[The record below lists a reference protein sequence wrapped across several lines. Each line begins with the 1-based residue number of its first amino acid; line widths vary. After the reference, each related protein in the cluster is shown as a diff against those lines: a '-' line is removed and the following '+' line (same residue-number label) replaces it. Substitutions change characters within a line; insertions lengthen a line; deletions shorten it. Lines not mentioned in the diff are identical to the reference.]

1 MAKSKRPVYLD
12 GEYEYNIFPHQK
24 DPDLA
29 AYHSLVRMVVGS
41 ILVGSDELL
50 ARARAWEE
58 AHPIEGSLQG
68 PREAES
74 ELVLLRHLIVG
85 AMFHG
90 PELISHPLLAIAE
103 TTDKALNLASS
114 LVGPFMRIPIFRPAR
129 KRWQAY
135 QDRVQAVVSYW
146 VETGR
151 REEPYSKAMAQDLIP
166 GIIDDVILS
175 LSENQA
181 IQTLIQVQ
189 VGMYLGHV
197 IQNPTEMDELVREVA
212 DRYISY
218 LNTDNVD
225 QVQELVRIQVSEYL
239 AYAKENPEELSEL
252 VEVIGDRYLE
262 YLEEENP
269 EAIAQIVQ
277 GQSIGLAGEVADE
290 IRARAVTSDS
300 VLEMFM
306 RSLLRRPARQEL
318 PLPPPAVLEQ
328 ATLSIEEVIRRRNL
342 EKRNE

>member
-12 GEYEYNIFPHQK
+12 GEYKIVPYQK

-29 AYHSLVRMVVGS
+29 AYHSLVRIVVGS

-58 AHPIEGSLQG
+58 EHPIKDALQG
-68 PREAES
+68 PRKPES
-74 ELVLLRHLIVG
+74 DIVLLRHLIVG
-85 AMFHG
+85 ALFRG
-90 PELISHPLLAIAE
+90 PELISRPVLSIAD
-103 TTDKALNLASS
+103 TTDRALNFASS
-114 LVGPFMRIPIFRPAR
+114 LVGPFMRIPIFRPAQ
-129 KRWQAY
+129 KRWKSY
-135 QDRVQAVVSYW
+135 RSRVEAVVAYW

-151 REEPYSKAMAQDLIP
+151 QEEPYSKAMAEDLIP
-166 GIIDDVILS
+166 DIIDDVILS

-189 VGMYLGHV
+189 VGMYLSHV
-197 IQNPTEMDELVREVA
+197 IENPTEMDELVQTVA
-212 DRYISY
+212 DRYIAY
-218 LNTDNVD
+218 LNTDNKD
-225 QVQELVRIQVSEYL
+225 AVQELVQIQVSEYL
-239 AYAKENPEELSEL
+239 AYAKENPQELEEL
-252 VEVIGDRYLE
+252 VEVIGDRYLA
-262 YLEEENP
+262 YLQEENP

-277 GQSIGLAGEVADE
+277 GQSLGLAGEVADE
-290 IRARAVTSDS
+290 IRARTVTSDS
-300 VLEMFM
+300 ILEMFM

-342 EKRNE
+342 EKKNE

>member
-12 GEYEYNIFPHQK
+12 GEYRIVPYEK

-41 ILVGSDELL
+41 ILFGSEELL
-50 ARARAWEE
+50 ARTRVWELD
-58 AHPIEGSLQG
+58 HPITDMKRG

-74 ELVLLRHLIVG
+74 DLVLLRHLIVG

-90 PELISHPLLAIAE
+90 PQMLSRPILSIAE
-103 TTDKALNLASS
+103 TTDKALNIASS

-129 KRWQAY
+129 KRWKSY

-151 REEPYSKAMAQDLIP
+151 REEPYSKAMAEALIP

-175 LSENQA
+175 LSANQA

-189 VGMYLGHV
+189 VGMYLRHV
-197 IQNPTEMDELVREVA
+197 IENPTEMDDLVQTVA
-212 DRYISY
+212 DRYIAY
-218 LNTDNVD
+218 LNTDNKD
-225 QVQELVRIQVSEYL
+225 SVQELVQIQVSEYL
-239 AYAKENPEELSEL
+239 SFAKDDPEELLEL
-252 VEVIGDRYLE
+252 VQVIGDRYLE
-262 YLEEENP
+262 YLQEENP

-277 GQSIGLAGEVADE
+277 GQSIGLVGEVADE
-290 IRARAVTSDS
+290 LRARSVTSDS
-300 VLEMFM
+300 VVEMFM

-318 PLPPPAVLEQ
+318 PLPPPEVLDQ
-328 ATLSIEEVIRRRNL
+328 ATISIEEIIRKRNL

>member
-12 GEYEYNIFPHQK
+12 GEYQIVPHEK

-29 AYHSLVRMVVGS
+29 SYHSLVRMVVGS
-41 ILVGSDELL
+41 VLFGSEELL
-50 ARARAWEE
+50 ARTRLWELD
-58 AHPIEGSLQG
+58 HPITDMKRG

-74 ELVLLRHLIVG
+74 DLVLLRHLIVG

-90 PELISHPLLAIAE
+90 PELLSRPLLSIAE
-103 TTDKALNLASS
+103 TTDKALNIASS

-129 KRWQAY
+129 KRWKAY

-146 VETGR
+146 VATGR
-151 REEPYSKAMAQDLIP
+151 QEEPYSKAMAEALIP

-175 LSENQA
+175 LSANQA

-189 VGMYLGHV
+189 VGMYLDHV
-197 IQNPTEMDELVREVA
+197 IHNPTEMDDLVRVVA

-225 QVQELVRIQVSEYL
+225 HVQKLVQIQVSEYL
-239 AYAKENPEELSEL
+239 TYAKGNPDELLDL

-262 YLEEENP
+262 YLKEENP
-269 EAIAQIVQ
+269 EAISQIVQ
-277 GQSIGLAGEVADE
+277 GQSIGLAGEVVDE
-290 IRARAVTSDS
+290 LRARTVTSDS

-318 PLPPPAVLEQ
+318 PLPPPEVLEQ
-328 ATLSIEEVIRRRNL
+328 ATMSIEEVIRRRNL
-342 EKRNE
+342 EKREEK

>member
-12 GEYEYNIFPHQK
+12 GEYKIIPHEK

-41 ILVGSDELL
+41 VLFGSEELL
-50 ARARAWEE
+50 ARTRLWELD
-58 AHPIEGSLQG
+58 HPITDMKRG

-74 ELVLLRHLIVG
+74 DLALLRHLIVG

-90 PELISHPLLAIAE
+90 PQMLSRPILSIAE
-103 TTDKALNLASS
+103 TTDKALNIASS

-129 KRWQAY
+129 KRWKTY
-135 QDRVQAVVSYW
+135 QDRAQAVVSYW

-151 REEPYSKAMAQDLIP
+151 REEPYSKAMAEALIP

-175 LSENQA
+175 LSANQA

-189 VGMYLGHV
+189 VGMYLRHV
-197 IQNPTEMDELVREVA
+197 IENPTEMDDLVQTVA
-212 DRYISY
+212 DRYIAY
-218 LNTDNVD
+218 LNTDNKD
-225 QVQELVRIQVSEYL
+225 AVQDLVQIQVSEYL
-239 AYAKENPEELSEL
+239 AFAKDDPDELLEL
-252 VEVIGDRYLE
+252 VQVIGDRYLD
-262 YLEEENP
+262 YLREENP

-277 GQSIGLAGEVADE
+277 GQSIGLVGEVADE
-290 IRARAVTSDS
+290 LRARSVTSDS
-300 VLEMFM
+300 VVEMFM

-318 PLPPPAVLEQ
+318 PLPPPKVLDQ
-328 ATLSIEEVIRRRNL
+328 ATLSIEEIIRKRNL

>member
-12 GEYEYNIFPHQK
+12 GEYKIVPHQK

-41 ILVGSDELL
+41 VLIGSNELL
-50 ARARAWEE
+50 TRAKAWEE
-58 AHPIEGSLQG
+58 EHPLEGMIQG
-68 PREAES
+68 PRTHES
-74 ELVLLRHLIVG
+74 DIVLLRHLIVG
-85 AMFHG
+85 AIFHG

-103 TTDKALNLASS
+103 TTDRALGLAAS

-129 KRWQAY
+129 KRWQSY
-135 QDRVQAVVSYW
+135 QDRVQAVVTYW

-151 REEPYSKAMAQDLIP
+151 QEEPYSKAMAQELIP
-166 GIIDDVILS
+166 QIIDDVILS

-189 VGMYLGHV
+189 VGMYLDHV
-197 IQNPTEMDELVREVA
+197 IRNPTEMDDLVRVVA

-218 LNTDNVD
+218 LNTDNVEH
-225 QVQELVRIQVSEYL
+225 VQQLVQIQVSEYL
-239 AYAKENPEELSEL
+239 AYAKQNPDELTEL
-252 VEVIGDRYLE
+252 VEVVGDRYLE
-262 YLEEENP
+262 YLKEENP

-277 GQSIGLAGEVADE
+277 GQSIGLAGEVVDE
-290 IRARAVTSDS
+290 LRARTVTSDS

-318 PLPPPAVLEQ
+318 PLPPPEVLEQ

-342 EKRNE
+342 EKREQE

>member
-12 GEYEYNIFPHQK
+12 GEYRIVPYEK

-50 ARARAWEE
+50 ARVRVWEQD
-58 AHPIEGSLQG
+58 HPITEMKRGQ
-68 PREAES
+68 REAES
-74 ELVLLRHLIVG
+74 DLTLLRHLIVG

-90 PELISHPLLAIAE
+90 PQMISRPILSIAE
-103 TTDKALNLASS
+103 TTDKALNIASS

-129 KRWQAY
+129 KRWKTY
-135 QDRVQAVVSYW
+135 QDRVQAVVAYW

-151 REEPYSKAMAQDLIP
+151 KEEPYSKLMAQDIIPELIDE
-166 GIIDDVILS
+166 IVLS
-175 LSENQA
+175 LSENEA

-189 VGMYLGHV
+189 VGMYLRHV
-197 IQNPTEMDELVREVA
+197 IENPVEMDNLVQTVA
-212 DRYISY
+212 DRYIAY

-225 QVQELVRIQVSEYL
+225 RVQKLVQVQVSEYL
-239 AYAKENPEELSEL
+239 AYAKGNPEELEAL
-252 VEVIGDRYLE
+252 VEVIGDRYLA
-262 YLEEENP
+262 YLKEENP
-269 EAIAQIVQ
+269 EAIQEIVQ
-277 GQSIGLAGEVADE
+277 GQSIGLVGEIADE
-290 IRARAVTSDS
+290 VRARTVTSDS
-300 VLEMFM
+300 VVEMFM

-318 PLPPPAVLEQ
+318 PLPPPEVLEQ

-342 EKRNE
+342 EKKNE